1 MLLYQCFSFE
11 GETPHLVG
19 ECYVMEQLEVEK
31 LGEGSTREISGQVT
45 RGINGQLGR
54 EIGGEVVE
62 YMVFKEV
69 VCIEKASWFWEIR
82 GIPPM

>member
-1 MLLYQCFSFE
+1 
-11 GETPHLVG
+11 
-19 ECYVMEQLEVEK
+19 MEQLEVEK

-69 VCIEKASWFWEIR
+69 VCIEKAGWVL
-82 GIPPM
+82 GNQGDTPNVIPSL